1 MNPGG
6 LSEVMTA
13 TPEVQELAD
22 QTKGEIEQKEN
33 KKYPIFKA
41 TEYRTQVVKGTN
53 YFIKVDGGQEKYLH
67 LRIYEPLPQSGEKI
81 SLTSYQTGKTAD
93 DPLIYF

>member
-1 MNPGG
+1 MSTGG
-6 LSEVMTA
+6 LTKVIPA
-13 TPEVQELAD
+13 TPKVQELAD

-33 KKYPIFKA
+33 KKYSIFKA
-41 TEYRTQVVKGTN
+41 TEYCTQVVDGIN
-53 YFIKVDGGQEKYLH
+53 YFIKVDCGQGEYLH
-67 LRIYEPLPQSGEKI
+67 LRIYQPLPQSGEKI